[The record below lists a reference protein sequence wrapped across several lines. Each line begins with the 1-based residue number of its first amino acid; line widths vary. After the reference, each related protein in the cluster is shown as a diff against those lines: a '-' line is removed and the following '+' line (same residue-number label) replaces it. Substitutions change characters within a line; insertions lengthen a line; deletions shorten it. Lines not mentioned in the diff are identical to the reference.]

1 MIILLQ
7 GKEELRML
15 YSTSDKLLIVGGA
28 NFSADL
34 FEAVY
39 NNGTPII
46 AADGGAN
53 FLADRNISPDL
64 IIGDLDSIS
73 HKTIQNIET
82 EKVIAISDQNT
93 TDLEKVLSNT
103 ESSLTIGIGFLGSR
117 IDHELASLSAL
128 VKFSH
133 KKIILIGEEDII
145 FLIPPSFSLPSFD
158 GMRVSIFP
166 LGSVKVQSEGL
177 KWSTEGLTM
186 EPTNKIGTSNQA
198 IGKVIKLVP
207 DAPKLLLILP
217 KSLLN
222 DAVLELEYS
231 PCW

>member
-28 NFSADL
+28 NFSEDL

-53 FLADRNISPDL
+53 FLADRNISPEL

-82 EKVIAISDQNT
+82 EKIITISDQNT

-128 VKFSH
+128 AKFSH

-145 FLIPPSFSLPSFD
+145 LLIPPSFSLPSFD
-158 GMRVSIFP
+158 GMRVSLFP
-166 LGSVKVQSEGL
+166 LGSVNVQSEGL

-186 EPTNKIGTSNQA
+186 KPTNKIGTSNQA
-198 IGKVIKLVP
+198 IGKVIKLNP

-222 DAVLELEYS
+222 DAVLELEHS

>member
-28 NFSADL
+28 NFSEDL

-145 FLIPPSFSLPSFD
+145 LLIPPSFSLPSFD
-158 GMRVSIFP
+158 GMRVSLFP

-177 KWSTEGLTM
+177 KWSTEGLIM
-186 EPTNKIGTSNQA
+186 KPANKIGTSNQA
-198 IGKVIKLVP
+198 IGKVVKLVP
-207 DAPKLLLILP
+207 NAPNLLLILP
-217 KSLLN
+217 KLLLT
-222 DAVLELEYS
+222 DAVLELEHS

>member
-1 MIILLQ
+1 
-7 GKEELRML
+7 ML

-28 NFSADL
+28 DFSEDL
-34 FEAVY
+34 FEEVY
-39 NNGTPII
+39 DNGTPIV

-53 FLADRNISPDL
+53 FLADCNISPEL

-82 EKVIAISDQNT
+82 EKIITISDQNT

-145 FLIPPSFSLPSFD
+145 LLIPPSFSLPSFD
-158 GMRVSIFP
+158 GMRVSLFP

-186 EPTNKIGTSNQA
+186 KPTNKIGTSNQA
-198 IGKVIKLVP
+198 IGKVIKLIP
-207 DAPKLLLILP
+207 DAPKLLLILS

-222 DAVLELEYS
+222 DAVLELEHS
-231 PCW
+231 SCW